1 MLNQTIYHLIKSTD
15 EIIQNT
21 FTVSLDKCTERSTG
35 EVDRRNT
42 EIQVYLRP
50 KAGFPA
56 ELVEHLPAFSDGRS
70 FVKAI
75 NRTAFFNKKTSQG
88 SQPQRTPRAFAS
100 TLDEVSPT
108 SHQPIRPESI
118 GHTIHPTSV
127 NSSEEEFNQMWSAA
141 QELGIPLSPNTL
153 SSFKDGKKKAGTRA
167 PVVKRWTDAA
177 WLGPQPSKELVQNSE
192 AQVITS
198 LTVQILYFVRAAL
211 LTFTDIA
218 GPLCKGGSD
227 FIGNAPASDVY
238 SALDLMRV
246 WSLNNFVD
254 FVKYWKDF
262 PMASFLNNPLP
273 PVPAC
278 WSAAGYRDCFAIFG
292 GRVGD
297 FYRRL
302 CHPAPI
308 QHPDHVQLFRAVFT
322 ISQSKR
328 GFAPVPE
335 SFVQE
340 AYEKHA
346 KILSTPPPSSSPE
359 DMSEF
364 KSFLTIF
371 FRNFQPRG
379 LIRHLTK
386 LEGSSSASTSKGRQA
401 GGAREAIRQAVK
413 EKLER
418 VDDSLVRMVS
428 TDQGLIEERG
438 IPPPTEREWLSIAC
452 QPIDKTELA
461 YQLDHMA
468 DGEVLQAFD
477 TGNKLEILCS
487 PNAPLVAKVVALRE
501 PAKVRIITKM
511 EGLSSFLSTPLQK
524 ALWNYLQQFPQF
536 ALTGR
541 PLDES
546 MLYDLLKSE
555 REFPWSDPEYI
566 EQKGNFMLNQ
576 FVSGDYRSATDLLYL
591 QYTLAVIEHVN
602 SLLVDD
608 DKELAKHHLA
618 VLSPQLLVY
627 PGKTGIAPLLQKN
640 GQLMGCILSFPLLC
654 IINLFTYVKSLP
666 DPVKTQVLRGQLSM
680 KKLPVRVNGDDIL
693 FRAILKQYQH
703 WQRSAAS
710 VGFQLSQG
718 KNFRHPTCFMVNSTP
733 ITLKD
738 FHLPHYTLAVR
749 NGSYGYGRGLTNL
762 SWADVEEIPEED
774 MLLRD
779 GFPEILGFLN
789 IGLLLGADSKVD
801 TRGNRR
807 LVPLNTWYN
816 SSVVPSMNPLR
827 SHNLFLHYHA
837 DTLRRLTR
845 FGRHTLNIF
854 AHPMLGGLGFKVPT
868 GVEPR
873 FSEVQRTIAAKLLD
887 AAKTNLVTT
896 VADHPI
902 RPFVTL
908 TNLTKPEMGL
918 GTLGENRL
926 VATLLDAPIGP
937 LVPGLELFEP
947 DTNIPFTPLTQSRID
962 PDEPDYVMNCRLSA
976 ASLRELL
983 KTANHQRTKMLDL
996 DQMTDFPYRVVQITD
1011 FDKFVQGASY
1021 RHNVSR
1027 VIGVKAEPLP
1037 FVDTPF
1043 VDRSIDQPPTA
1054 LPPDVRLPGVEVDLS
1069 GLFEGSWEWS
1079 LSSER
1084 RLQAHHLNSLLVDAS
1099 GPRPMPVTPPSHE
1112 ESPVVALEEAVEEW
1126 ETVEFP
1132 SLPPPP
1138 KLLRQTQELT
1148 NLGLQAVVDP
1158 VTNEVLSYSRVE
1170 LPRIERNHVGTRRF
1184 NNRRAFLKSQD
1195 LWQGPV

>member
-42 EIQVYLRP
+42 EVQVYLRP

-56 ELVEHLPAFSDGRS
+56 GLVEHLPAFTDGRS

-75 NRTAFFNKKTSQG
+75 QRTVFFNRKTSTG
-88 SQPQRTPRAFAS
+88 NLPERTPRAFS
-100 TLDEVSPT
+100 KTLDEVSPT
-108 SHQPIRPESI
+108 SHQSTPSESI
-118 GHTIHPTSV
+118 GSTIHPTSV
-127 NSSEEEFNQMWSAA
+127 NPSEEEFNQMWSAA
-141 QELGIPLSPNTL
+141 QELGIPFSPNTL
-153 SSFKDGKKKAGTRA
+153 SSSNGVKKKAGTRA

-211 LTFTDIA
+211 LTLTDVA
-218 GPLCKGGSD
+218 GPLCKEGSD

-308 QHPDHVQLFRAVFT
+308 QHPDHAQLFRAVFT

-346 KILSTPPPSSSPE
+346 KILSTPPPSSTPE

-364 KSFLTIF
+364 KTFLTTF

-386 LEGSSSASTSKGRQA
+386 LEGSASASTSKGRQA

-452 QPIDKTELA
+452 QSLDKTELA
-461 YQLDHMA
+461 YQIAHMD
-468 DGEVLQAFD
+468 DGNLLKVFGSSDREA
-477 TGNKLEILCS
+477 ILRS
-487 PNAPLVAKVVALRE
+487 PESPLVAKVVALRE

-546 MLYDLLKSE
+546 MLHDLLQSE
-555 REFPWSDPEYI
+555 RVFPWNDPEYY
-566 EQKGNFMLNQ
+566 EQKKNILLNQ
-576 FVSGDYRSATDLLYL
+576 FVSGDYKSATDLLYL

-602 SLLVDD
+602 SLLVGDD
-608 DKELAKHHLA
+608 IELAKHHLA

-627 PGKTGIAPLLQKN
+627 PGKTGISPLLQKN

-666 DPVKTQVLRGQLSM
+666 DPVKLLVLQGQISM
-680 KKLPVRVNGDDIL
+680 KRLPVRVNGDDIL
-693 FRAILKQYQH
+693 FRAILKQYQK
-703 WQRSAAS
+703 WQRAAAS

-733 ITLKD
+733 VILKD
-738 FHLPHYTLAVR
+738 YNIPQFTLELR
-749 NGSYGYGRGLTNL
+749 NGSFGYGRGASNL
-762 SWADVEEIPEED
+762 SWADVEEIPESD
-774 MLLRD
+774 MLPRA

-816 SSVVPSMNPLR
+816 ASVVPSMNPIR
-827 SHNLFLHYHA
+827 SHNLFLYYHS

-926 VATLLDAPIGP
+926 VATLLDVPVGP
-937 LVPGLELFEP
+937 LVPGLAPFEP

-996 DQMTDFPYRVVQITD
+996 DQMTDFPFRVVQVTD

-1027 VIGVKAEPLP
+1027 VIGVRAEPLP
-1037 FVDTPF
+1037 LLDTSF
-1043 VDRSIDQPPTA
+1043 VDRSIDQPPTVF
-1054 LPPDVRLPGVEVDLS
+1054 PPDVQLPGVEVDLS
-1069 GLFEGSWEWS
+1069 GLFEGGWDWS
-1079 LSSER
+1079 SDSER
-1084 RLQAHHLNSLLVDAS
+1084 RLQAHRLNTLLINGPD
-1099 GPRPMPVTPPSHE
+1099 PRPVLVTDPPHE
-1112 ESPVVALEEAVEEW
+1112 ESPVVVSEETVEEW

-1138 KLLRQTQELT
+1138 KLLRQTQELI
-1148 NLGLQAVVDP
+1148 NQGLQAVVDP
-1158 VTNEVLSYSRVE
+1158 VSNEVLSYQRVE
-1170 LPRIERNHVGTRRF
+1170 LPRLPRDHVGTRRF

-1195 LWQGPV
+1195 LWQGPA